1 MIEITA
7 SDIFWIGAMDKIS
20 LGLMLTSLF
29 CLLLIVIAVESSS
42 VGLLLFALLLGIFQR
57 VREITIKRDRQNGR
71 SR

>member
-42 VGLLLFALLLGIFQR
+42 VGLLLWRQR
-57 VREITIKRDRQNGR
+57 APL
-71 SR
+71 